1 MNAGARCCVWAMFV
15 RLSGEPV
22 LPKPLSRLNF
32 GAALLLGLAPMMAL
46 HAQPSPKVARASRV
60 SGSAPR
66 IDGRLDPAEW
76 DMAVV
81 ISDFVQQRP
90 LEGTEPTEK
99 TEVWVLYDDQS
110 LYIGA
115 RMHRKNPGDISRTVT
130 RRDGFGNAERLV
142 VTLDP
147 QMDRRTGVGFGVSVA
162 GVRSDWRHTADDEM
176 RGRESQF
183 DPVWNA
189 AAASD
194 ATGWTAEMR
203 IPFSQLRFP
212 PNEQQRWGFQV
223 DRWMPDKNEDIQWV
237 MIPPRETGY
246 ISRFGTLEGITGVR
260 SMRPVEL
267 VPYVA
272 GDATRR
278 ANAVTNNPL
287 NHPYEGRLGM
297 DAKFG
302 VGTSLTLDATVNPDF
317 GQVEADPA
325 EVNLSAFE
333 TFFDERRPFFVEGS
347 EMIRGPGAGYFYS
360 RRIGAAPHAGASGD
374 FVDIPRSSTILG
386 AAKLTGRLPSRLSVG
401 GLLAVTAAENAR
413 THSIDSAVTRTVAV
427 EPRAA
432 YAVLRL
438 QQEVGSQAS
447 TLGAALTA
455 TRRDFGGDP
464 TLQNL
469 LTREAYYA
477 GFDWRIRFQQG
488 RYALSGFVAG
498 SHVAGDTGSIRR
510 LQTGSVRFFQRPDL
524 THFTFN
530 PLRTSLSGY
539 SAQFRADKDAG
550 RRILWGAEV
559 KLESPGFEVNDLGR
573 LQSTDDVEYNADI
586 QIRETIPGRYLQN
599 WRLGFDTRGAYN
611 YDGVHQENNW
621 NQNTSLTFK
630 NFWNFNLR
638 TTFELPTINDA
649 LTRGGPY
656 MGTAREFRQEIRLNG
671 PFGARTG
678 WRVNGGYGTDEFG
691 AWRRNVG
698 GQLTLRPAPR
708 WSLSMEPNFQR
719 GTDPRQYVTTVVGG
733 TRTFGSRYIF
743 AYIDRTTISTRLRA
757 NYAFSPNLT
766 LEGYAEPFLASGEY
780 SRFGELAAARSKDL
794 REYGLDGT
802 RVSVDSAGTRTIT
815 DGNETFTLS
824 NSNFHVRSFRSN
836 LVMRWEWTP
845 GSTLFLVWQQ
855 NRRATES
862 LGSSVRFNELWRT
875 TRAAGDNFLSLKV
888 SYWLPVSF
896 GGAPRRIGG
905 DNADATKQ

>member
-1 MNAGARCCVWAMFV
+1 MGDVWSSLFLNV
-15 RLSGEPV
+15 FPRN
-22 LPKPLSRLNF
+22 PLSRFNF
-32 GAALLLGLAPMMAL
+32 GVVLLLGLAPAIVG
-46 HAQPSPKVARASRV
+46 AQPSSKVARASRV
-60 SGSAPR
+60 TGGAPR
-66 IDGRLDPAEW
+66 VDGRLEPGEW
-76 DMAVV
+76 AAGQL
-81 ISDFVQQRP
+81 IADFVQQRP
-90 LEGTEPTEK
+90 NEGTDPTEK

-115 RMHRKNPGDISRTVT
+115 RMHRANPKDISRTVT

-162 GVRSDWRHTADDEM
+162 GVRSDWRHTQDDEM

-194 ATGWTAEMR
+194 STGWTAEMR

-246 ISRFGTLEGITGVR
+246 ISRFGTLEGIEGVR

-278 ANAVTNNPL
+278 ATAVTNNPL
-287 NHPYEGRLGM
+287 NHPYAGRFGM
-297 DAKFG
+297 DAKFA
-302 VGTSLTLDATVNPDF
+302 VGSNLTLDATVNPDF

-333 TFFDERRPFFVEGS
+333 TFFDERRPFFVEGA
-347 EMIRGPGAGYFYS
+347 EMIRGPGSGYFYS
-360 RRIGAAPHAGASGD
+360 RRIGAAPRGSASGD

-386 AAKLTGRLPSRLSVG
+386 ATKLTGRLPSRLSVG

-413 THSIDSAVTRTVAV
+413 THSLDSAITRTVAV

-432 YAVLRL
+432 FGVLRL
-438 QQEVGSQAS
+438 QQEIGSQAS
-447 TLGAALTA
+447 TLGAAITA
-455 TRRDFGGDP
+455 VRRDVGGDP
-464 TLQNL
+464 VLGAL
-469 LTREAYYA
+469 MTREAYYA
-477 GFDWRIRFQQG
+477 GFDWRLRFQQG

-498 SHVAGDTGSIRR
+498 SHVAGDTAAINR
-510 LQTGSVRFFQRPDL
+510 LQTGSVRFLQRPDL
-524 THFTFN
+524 THFRYD

-559 KLESPGFEVNDLGR
+559 KLESPGFEINDLGR
-573 LQSTDDVEYNADI
+573 LQSTDDIEYNADI

-611 YDGVHQENNW
+611 YAGIHQENNW

-638 TTFELPTINDA
+638 TSFELPTINDA
-649 LTRGGPY
+649 LTRGGPL

-671 PFGARTG
+671 PFGSRTG
-678 WRVNGGYGTDEFG
+678 WRINGGYGTDEFG

-708 WSLSMEPNFQR
+708 WSLSTEPNFQR
-719 GTDPRQYVTTVVGG
+719 ATDPRQYVTTVTGG
-733 TRTFGSRYIF
+733 TRTYGSRYIF
-743 AYIDRTTISTRLRA
+743 AFIDRTTISNRFRA

-766 LEGYAEPFLASGEY
+766 LEAYAEPFLSSGKY
-780 SRFGELAAARSKDL
+780 SRFGELEAPRSKYL
-794 REYGLDGT
+794 REYGTNGT
-802 RVSVDSAGTRTIT
+802 RELVDSAGARTIT
-815 DGNETFTLS
+815 DGTESFTLD
-824 NSNFHVRSFRSN
+824 NRDFHVLSFRSN

-855 NRRATES
+855 NRRTSEAV
-862 LGSSVRFNELWRT
+862 GDPVRVNELWQT

-888 SYWLPVSF
+888 SYWLPVRL
-896 GGAPRRIGG
+896 GGGPQRRGR
-905 DNADATKQ
+905 DDANEARD

>member
-1 MNAGARCCVWAMFV
+1 M
-15 RLSGEPV
+15 
-22 LPKPLSRLNF
+22 SRFNF
-32 GAALLLGLAPMMAL
+32 GVVLLLGLAPAMVE
-46 HAQPSPKVARASRV
+46 AQPSSKVARASRV
-60 SGSAPR
+60 SGAAPR
-66 IDGRLDPAEW
+66 VDGRLDPGEW
-76 DMAVV
+76 ATAQV
-81 ISDFVQQRP
+81 ISDFLQQRP
-90 LEGTEPTEK
+90 REGTEPSEK

-115 RMHRKNPGDISRTVT
+115 RMHRANPNDISRTVT

-142 VTLDP
+142 VTFDP

-162 GVRSDWRHTADDEM
+162 GVRSDWRHTQDDEM

-194 ATGWTAEMR
+194 SLGWTAEMR

-212 PNEQQRWGFQV
+212 PNDQQRWGFQV

-246 ISRFGTLEGITGVR
+246 ISRFGTLEGIEGVR

-267 VPYVA
+267 VPYIA

-278 ANAVTNNPL
+278 ATAVTNNPL
-287 NHPYEGRLGM
+287 NHPYAGRLGM
-297 DAKFG
+297 DAKFA
-302 VGTSLTLDATVNPDF
+302 VGSNLTLDATVNPDF

-333 TFFDERRPFFVEGS
+333 TFFDERRPFFVEGA

-360 RRIGAAPHAGASGD
+360 RRIGAAPRGSASGD

-413 THSIDSAVTRTVAV
+413 THSLDSAITRTVAV

-432 YAVLRL
+432 FGVLRL
-438 QQEVGSQAS
+438 QQEIGSQAS
-447 TLGAALTA
+447 TLGAAITA
-455 TRRDFGGDP
+455 VRRDVGGDP
-464 TLQNL
+464 VLGAL
-469 LTREAYYA
+469 MTREAYYG
-477 GFDWRIRFQQG
+477 GFDWRLRFQQG

-498 SHVAGDTGSIRR
+498 SHVAGDTAAIRR
-510 LQTGSVRFFQRPDL
+510 LQTGSVRFLQRPDL
-524 THFTFN
+524 THFKYN

-559 KLESPGFEVNDLGR
+559 KLESPGFEMNDLGR
-573 LQSTDDVEYNADI
+573 LQSVDDIEYNADI

-611 YDGVHQENNW
+611 YAGIHQENNW
-621 NQNTSLTFK
+621 SQNTSLTFK

-638 TTFELPTINDA
+638 TSFELPTINDA
-649 LTRGGPY
+649 LTRGGPL

-678 WRVNGGYGTDEFG
+678 WRINGGYGTDEFG

-708 WSLSMEPNFQR
+708 WSLSTEPNFQR
-719 GTDPRQYVTTVVGG
+719 GTDPRQYVTTVTGG
-733 TRTFGSRYIF
+733 TRTYGSRYIF
-743 AYIDRTTISTRLRA
+743 AFIDRTTISNRFRA

-766 LEGYAEPFLASGEY
+766 LEAYAEPFLSSGKY
-780 SRFGELAAARSKDL
+780 SRFGELEAPRSKFL
-794 REYGLDGT
+794 REYGTNGT
-802 RVSVDSAGTRTIT
+802 RELVDSAGTRTIT
-815 DGNETFTLS
+815 DGAESFTLA
-824 NSNFHVRSFRSN
+824 NRDFHVLSFRSN

-845 GSTLFLVWQQ
+845 GSTLFVVWQQ
-855 NRRATES
+855 NRRTSEAI
-862 LGSSVRFNELWRT
+862 GDPVRFNELWQT

-888 SYWLPVSF
+888 SYWLPVRL
-896 GGAPRRIGG
+896 GGGPQRTGR
-905 DNADATKQ
+905 NDASDARN